1 MIGQEG
7 LREFVAVVE
16 QGGFTAAARQLNVS
30 TSFVSRQVTRLEDQ
44 LDVRLLQRTTRKVHL
59 TEMGQVYYER
69 SREILDQLE
78 SLESEMADLQ
88 EKPKGLVRI
97 TAAGEYAE
105 RFIAPAVAEFV
116 AKYPEVS
123 VDLEVSM
130 QVVDIVEEGFDI
142 AIRMSP
148 LTDSSLIARKV
159 EQRRI
164 MVCASPSYLNEHGRP
179 KTPEELR
186 THNCLTFP
194 DMPWRFKYPDRVQE
208 IKVRGTWKS
217 NNGRVLVAAARQG
230 IGVVR
235 FSEYYLEALV
245 NSGELEIVLQDY
257 EVDDA
262 VTWIIYPN
270 RRHLPTRVRYLV
282 EFLLDVLPG
291 KTNDKGGGLH

>member
-30 TSFVSRQVTRLEDQ
+30 TSFVSRQVTRLEDR

-69 SREILDQLE
+69 SREILNQLE
-78 SLESEMADLQ
+78 ALESDMADLQ
-88 EKPKGLVRI
+88 EKPRGLVRI

-105 RFIAPAVAEFV
+105 RFVAPLVAEFV
-116 AKYPEVS
+116 VRYPEVS
-123 VDLEVSM
+123 VELAASM
-130 QVVDIVEEGFDI
+130 HVVDIIEEGFDI
-142 AIRMSP
+142 AIRMSA

-164 MVCASPSYLNEHGRP
+164 MVCASPSYLKEHGRP
-179 KTPEELR
+179 KIPEDLR
-186 THNCLTFP
+186 THNCLVFP
-194 DMPWRFKYPDRVQE
+194 DMPWRFKYPDRIQE
-208 IKVRGTWKS
+208 IKVRGTWNS
-217 NNGRVLVAAARQG
+217 NNGRVLVAAARHG

-235 FSEYYLEALV
+235 FSEYYLEALID
-245 NSGELEIVLQDY
+245 SGELEIVLQDY

-262 VTWIIYPN
+262 ATWIIYPN

-282 EFLLDVLPG
+282 EFLLEKLPG
-291 KTNDKGGGLH
+291 MTNDEVISAR

>member
-1 MIGQEG
+1 MSGQEG
-7 LREFVAVVE
+7 LQEFVAVVE

-30 TSFVSRQVTRLEDQ
+30 TSFVSRQVTRLEDR

-69 SREILDQLE
+69 SREILDQFE

-97 TAAGEYAE
+97 AAAGEYAE
-105 RFIAPAVAEFV
+105 RYVAPLVAEFV

-123 VDLEVSM
+123 VDLESSM
-130 QVVDIVEEGFDI
+130 QMVDIVDEGIDI
-142 AIRMSP
+142 AIRMSA
-148 LTDSSLIARKV
+148 LSDSSLIARKV

-164 MVCASPSYLNEHGRP
+164 MVCASPDYLKEHGQP
-179 KTPEELR
+179 KTPEDLR
-186 THNCLTFP
+186 THNCLLFP
-194 DMPWRFKYPDRVQE
+194 DMPWRFKYPDRIQE
-208 IKVRGTWKS
+208 VKVRGSWSS

-235 FSEYYLEALV
+235 FSEYYLEELI
-245 NSGELEIVLQDY
+245 NTGELEIILQEY
-257 EVDDA
+257 EVNDA
-262 VTWIIYPN
+262 ATWIIYPN

-282 EFLLDVLPG
+282 EFLLEELPG
-291 KTNDKGGGLH
+291 KTKAS

>member
-1 MIGQEG
+1 MTGQEG

-16 QGGFTAAARQLNVS
+16 QGGFTAAGRQLNVS
-30 TSFVSRQVTRLEDQ
+30 TSFVSRQVSRLEDR

-59 TEMGQVYYER
+59 TDMGQVYYER

-78 SLESEMADLQ
+78 TLESEMADLQ

-97 TAAGEYAE
+97 AAAGEYAE
-105 RFIAPAVAEFV
+105 RFVAPVVAEFV
-116 AKYPEVS
+116 EKYPEVS
-123 VDLEVSM
+123 VELTVSM
-130 QVVDIVEEGFDI
+130 QLVDIIDEGFDL
-142 AIRMSP
+142 AIRMSS
-148 LTDSSLIARKV
+148 LTDSSLIARKI

-164 MVCASPSYLNEHGRP
+164 MVCASPSYLKEHGRP
-179 KTPEELR
+179 KTPEDLR

-194 DMPWRFKYPDRVQE
+194 DMPWRFKYPDRIQE
-208 IKVRGTWKS
+208 IKVRGTWNS
-217 NNGRVLVAAARQG
+217 NNGHVLVAAAKQG

-245 NSGELEIVLQDY
+245 SSGKLEIVLQDY

-262 VTWIIYPN
+262 ASWIIYPN

-282 EFLLDVLPG
+282 EFLLNELPG
-291 KTNDKGGGLH
+291 KTKG

>member
-1 MIGQEG
+1 MIGQDG
-7 LREFVAVVE
+7 LHEFVAVVE

-30 TSFVSRQVTRLEDQ
+30 TSFVSRQVTRLEDR
-44 LDVRLLQRTTRKVHL
+44 LDVRLLQRTTRKVHM

-69 SREILDQLE
+69 SREILNQLE

-97 TAAGEYAE
+97 TAGGEYAE
-105 RFIAPAVAEFV
+105 RFVAPVVAEFV

-123 VDLEVSM
+123 VDLEASM
-130 QVVDIVEEGFDI
+130 EVVDIIEEGFDI
-142 AIRMSP
+142 AIRMSS

-179 KTPEELR
+179 KTPEDLR
-186 THNCLTFP
+186 THNCLMFP
-194 DMPWRFKYPDRVQE
+194 GMPWRFKYPDRIQE
-208 IKVRGTWKS
+208 VKVRGTWSS

-230 IGVVR
+230 IGLVR
-235 FSEYYLEALV
+235 FSEYYLDLLLQG
-245 NSGELEIVLQDY
+245 GELEAVLEDY
-257 EVDDA
+257 EIEDA
-262 VTWIIYPN
+262 ATWIIYPN

-282 EFLLDVLPG
+282 EFLLDKLPG
-291 KTNDKGGGLH
+291 KTMA

>member
-1 MIGQEG
+1 MSGQDG

-30 TSFVSRQVTRLEDQ
+30 TSFVSRQVTRLEDR

-69 SREILDQLE
+69 SREILDQFE

-105 RFIAPAVAEFV
+105 HYVAPLVAEFV

-123 VDLEVSM
+123 VDLESSM
-130 QVVDIVEEGFDI
+130 QMVDIVDEGFDI
-142 AIRMSP
+142 AIRMSS
-148 LTDSSLIARKV
+148 LSDSSLIARKV

-164 MVCASPSYLNEHGRP
+164 MVCASPDYLKEHGQP
-179 KTPEELR
+179 KTPEDLR
-186 THNCLTFP
+186 THNCLLFP
-194 DMPWRFKYPDRVQE
+194 DMPWRFKDPDRIQE
-208 IKVRGTWKS
+208 VKVRGSWSS
-217 NNGRVLVAAARQG
+217 NNGRVLVAAARHG

-235 FSEYYLEALV
+235 FSEYYLEELI
-245 NSGELEIVLQDY
+245 NTGEPEIILQEY

-262 VTWIIYPN
+262 ATWIIYPN
-270 RRHLPTRVRYLV
+270 RRHLPTRVCYLV
-282 EFLLDVLPG
+282 EFLLEELPG
-291 KTNDKGGGLH
+291 KTKAS

>member
-16 QGGFTAAARQLNVS
+16 QGGFTAAARQLDVS
-30 TSFVSRQVTRLEDQ
+30 TSFVSRQVTRLEDR
-44 LDVRLLQRTTRKVHL
+44 LDIRLLQRTTRKVHL

-105 RFIAPAVAEFV
+105 RYVAPAVAEFV
-116 AKYPEVS
+116 TKYPEVS
-123 VDLEVSM
+123 VDLKVSM
-130 QVVDIVEEGFDI
+130 QVVDVIDEGFDI
-142 AIRMSP
+142 AIRMSS

-164 MVCASPSYLNEHGRP
+164 MICGSPSYFAKHGRP
-179 KTPEELR
+179 KTPEDLR
-186 THNCLTFP
+186 RHNCLLFP
-194 DMPWRFKYPDRVQE
+194 DMSWRFKYPDRIQE
-208 IKVRGTWKS
+208 IKVRGSWTTD
-217 NNGRVLVAAARQG
+217 NGRVLVEVARQG
-230 IGVVR
+230 IGLVR
-235 FSEYYLEALV
+235 LSEYYFEGIIDT
-245 NSGELEIVLQDY
+245 GELEIVLQEY

-262 VTWIIYPN
+262 ATWIIYPN
-270 RRHLPTRVRYLV
+270 RRHLPTRVRYLI
-282 EFLLDVLPG
+282 EFLLENLPG
-291 KTNDKGGGLH
+291 VTNSK

>member
-16 QGGFTAAARQLNVS
+16 QGGFTAAGRQLNVS
-30 TSFVSRQVTRLEDQ
+30 TSFVSRQVTRLENR

-59 TEMGQVYYER
+59 TDMGQVYYER

-88 EKPKGLVRI
+88 EKPRGLVRI

-105 RFIAPAVAEFV
+105 RFVAPAVAKFV
-116 AKYPEVS
+116 KKYPEVS
-123 VDLEVSM
+123 VELIASM
-130 QVVDIVEEGFDI
+130 QVVDIIDEGFDI
-142 AIRMSP
+142 AIRMSA

-164 MVCASPSYLNEHGRP
+164 MVCASPAYLQEHGRP
-179 KTPEELR
+179 KTPEDLR
-186 THNCLTFP
+186 THNCLMFP
-194 DMPWRFKYPDRVQE
+194 DMPWRFKYPDRIQE
-208 IKVRGTWKS
+208 VKVRGSWNS
-217 NNGRVLVAAARQG
+217 NNGRILVAAARQG

-235 FSEYYLEALV
+235 FSEYYLESLV
-245 NSGELEIVLQDY
+245 NTGELEIVLQDY
-257 EVDDA
+257 EVADA
-262 VTWIIYPN
+262 ATWIIYPN

-282 EFLLDVLPG
+282 EFLLGELPG
-291 KTNDKGGGLH
+291 KTNEKELRLV

>member
-16 QGGFTAAARQLNVS
+16 QGGFTAAGRQLNVS
-30 TSFVSRQVTRLEDQ
+30 TSFVSRQVTRLEDR

-59 TEMGQVYYER
+59 TDMGQVYYER

-97 TAAGEYAE
+97 AAAGEYAE
-105 RFIAPAVAEFV
+105 RFVAPVVAEFV
-116 AKYPEVS
+116 EKYPEVS
-123 VDLEVSM
+123 VELTVSM
-130 QVVDIVEEGFDI
+130 QLVDIIDEGFDL
-142 AIRMSP
+142 AIRMSS
-148 LTDSSLIARKV
+148 LTDSSLIARKI

-164 MVCASPSYLNEHGRP
+164 MVCASPSYLKEHGRP
-179 KTPEELR
+179 KIPEDLR

-194 DMPWRFKYPDRVQE
+194 DMPWRFKYPDRIQE
-208 IKVRGTWKS
+208 IKVRGTWNS
-217 NNGRVLVAAARQG
+217 NNGHVLVTAARQG

-235 FSEYYLEALV
+235 FSEYYLDALV
-245 NSGELEIVLQDY
+245 HAGELEIVLQDY

-262 VTWIIYPN
+262 ANWIIYPN

-282 EFLLDVLPG
+282 EFLLEELPG
-291 KTNDKGGGLH
+291 KTKV

>member
-16 QGGFTAAARQLNVS
+16 QGGFTAAGRQLNVS
-30 TSFVSRQVTRLEDQ
+30 TSFVSRQVSRLEDR

-105 RFIAPAVAEFV
+105 RYVAPAVAEFV
-116 AKYPEVS
+116 VKYPEVS
-123 VDLEVSM
+123 VDLVASM
-130 QVVDIVEEGFDI
+130 QVVDIIEEGFDI
-142 AIRMSP
+142 AIRMSS

-164 MVCASPSYLNEHGRP
+164 MVCASPSYLKEHGRP
-179 KTPEELR
+179 KVPEDLR
-186 THNCLTFP
+186 THNCLIFP
-194 DMPWRFKYPDRVQE
+194 DMPWRFKYPDRIQE
-208 IKVRGTWKS
+208 IKVRGSWTS
-217 NNGRVLVAAARQG
+217 SSGRVLVVAARQG

-235 FSEYYLEALV
+235 FSEYYLDALV
-245 NSGELEIVLQDY
+245 YAGELEIVLEDY

-262 VTWIIYPN
+262 ATWIIYPN

-282 EFLLDVLPG
+282 EFLLEELPG
-291 KTNDKGGGLH
+291 KTKV

>member
-1 MIGQEG
+1 MSGQEG
-7 LREFVAVVE
+7 LQEFVAVVE
-16 QGGFTAAARQLNVS
+16 QGGFTAAARQLKVS
-30 TSFVSRQVTRLEDQ
+30 TSFVSRQVTRLEGR

-69 SREILDQLE
+69 SREILDQFE

-105 RFIAPAVAEFV
+105 HYVAPLVAEFV

-123 VDLEVSM
+123 VDLESSM
-130 QVVDIVEEGFDI
+130 QMVDIVDEGFDI
-142 AIRMSP
+142 AIRMSA
-148 LTDSSLIARKV
+148 LSDSSLIARKV

-164 MVCASPSYLNEHGRP
+164 MVCASPDYLKKHGRP
-179 KTPEELR
+179 KTPEDLR
-186 THNCLTFP
+186 THNCLMFP
-194 DMPWRFKYPDRVQE
+194 DMPWRFKYPDRIQE
-208 IKVRGTWKS
+208 VKVRGSWSS

-230 IGVVR
+230 IGLVR
-235 FSEYYLEALV
+235 FSEYYLEELINA
-245 NSGELEIVLQDY
+245 GELEIILQEY

-262 VTWIIYPN
+262 ATWIIYPN

-282 EFLLDVLPG
+282 EFLLEELPG
-291 KTNDKGGGLH
+291 KTKAS